1 MTASNP
7 ITIRPA
13 EPADAHAIAR
23 VQTESWRSTYSGL
36 ISAEFLANM
45 DVSRRAAV
53 WHNGLTDR
61 YNRNCF
67 FVAEDASGEVV
78 GFAVGGPE
86 REASPIYKGE
96 LMAIYLLDAYQRQG
110 IGRRLVGAVAAR
122 LAEQH
127 YQSMLVWVLAGNT
140 NGAAFYKGLGGQF
153 VASKTISIGGDDLEE
168 HSYGWLDVTPLLSGI
183 S

>member
-13 EPADAHAIAR
+13 EPADAHAIAH
-23 VQTESWRSTYSGL
+23 VQTASWRTTYSGL

-45 DVSRRAAV
+45 DVARRAAV
-53 WHNGLTDR
+53 WHSGLTDR

-78 GFAVGGPE
+78 GFAIGGPE
-86 REASPIYKGE
+86 RDADPVYKGE
-96 LMAIYLLDAYQRQG
+96 LMAIYLLDSHQQQG
-110 IGRRLVGAVAAR
+110 IGRRLVQAVAAR

-127 YQSMLVWVLAGNT
+127 YHTMNVWVLAGNT
-140 NGAAFYKGLGGQF
+140 KGVQFYKALGGQY
-153 VASKTISIGGDDLEE
+153 VSSKTISIGGDDLEE
-168 HSYGWLDVTPLLSGI
+168 HSYGWLDLTPLLVAE
-183 S
+183 